1 MLDRIADGRTDLV
14 FDFIEYGHPVD
25 SRDSGGVP
33 VISWCAYYGDV
44 SAIRYLLANGESLST
59 LGENF
64 DLNGAAFHGHWQLC
78 QFLIENGAN
87 PGHALKETG
96 ETPLIAATS
105 KANRPG
111 NVNCIRVLLGNG
123 ADVNA
128 KTRVAAET
136 GAFMRDV
143 RTRGETA
150 LHRAAAF
157 GGKRVIEDLIAAGA
171 KVEARDGRGDS
182 PLSWASWY
190 KRPAYIL
197 ELLCF
202 GKHSIGKAAVE
213 ASIEAEEAGRE
224 AMDFYLD
231 GTPHV

>member
-25 SRDSGGVP
+25 SKDSGGVP
-33 VISWCAYYGDV
+33 VICWCAYYGDV
-44 SAIRYLLANGESLST
+44 SAIRYLLSEGESLAT

-87 PGHALKETG
+87 PNHALEETG
-96 ETPLIAATS
+96 ETPLIAAAS

-111 NVNCIRVLLGNG
+111 NVNAIRVLLANG

-128 KTRVAAET
+128 RTRTGVET

-157 GGKRVIEDLIAAGA
+157 GGREVIGLLIEAGA
-171 KVEARDGRGDS
+171 KPDAHDTRGDS
-182 PLSWASWY
+182 PLSWASLH

-197 ELLCF
+197 ELLCY
-202 GKHSIGKAAVE
+202 GKHKVSEAAVE
-213 ASIEAEEAGRE
+213 ASMTAEEAGRE
-224 AMDFYLD
+224 AMDLYLE